1 MATAPGELALM
12 PFEVVSERASLP
24 AKTSLPA
31 GGFPERSRTA
41 PSERRKGRISADS
54 MVDHEHLSRRE
65 TMKTLGILTLF
76 ILAFCACLAVAW
88 FMKG

>member
-1 MATAPGELALM
+1 
-12 PFEVVSERASLP
+12 
-24 AKTSLPA
+24 
-31 GGFPERSRTA
+31 
-41 PSERRKGRISADS
+41 